1 MKQVSRSEAIREAIS
16 SQRQSSVVQLSQ
28 RQQQDEESVAQQC
41 INSSEDR
48 YLAENYAQ

>member
-28 RQQQDEESVAQQC
+28 REQDEESVAQQC